1 MNGIHDMGGMHGFG
15 RVVREEDEPV
25 FHADWEKTVVA
36 MSRVAGA
43 LGITNIDESR
53 YGIEQMDPAKYL
65 TYSYYERWL
74 DRSIRNFIAKGVIDA
89 AELEARVA
97 EIRANPEAPLP
108 EPPAT
113 DGVAAVVNQ
122 VRAGRN
128 YKRSGSEPVFQ
139 VGDRVTT
146 RNTHPRGHTRLPRY
160 ARGKHGVVKAVHGA
174 YVFPDTNA
182 LGLGEQP
189 QPLYT
194 VLFRAQE
201 LWADSAEPNSTVC
214 LDLWE
219 SYLRSEG

>member
-15 RVVREEDEPV
+15 RVVREDNEPV

-65 TYSYYERWL
+65 TSSYYERWL
-74 DRSIRNFIAKGVIDA
+74 DRSIRNFIDKGVISRD
-89 AELEARVA
+89 ELEARIA
-97 EIRANPEAPLP
+97 QIQANPNAPLP
-108 EPPAT
+108 EPPST
-113 DGVAAVVNQ
+113 DGVATVVGR

-128 YKRSGSEPVFQ
+128 YKRKGSAPMFS
-139 VGDRVTT
+139 VGDRVVT
-146 RNTHPRGHTRLPRY
+146 RNAHPRGHTRLPRY
-160 ARGKHGVVKAVHGA
+160 ARGKHGVIDAVHGV

-182 LGLGEQP
+182 VGLGEQP

-194 VLFRAQE
+194 VLFQAHE
-201 LWADSAEPNSTVC
+201 LWADSADPNSTVC

-219 SYLRSEG
+219 SYLRTEE